1 MAEAQAIDGQAVVEA
16 MRRAGSALKEQVDYL
31 TSLDQALGDGDMGIT
46 VSRIADALQEYVDT
60 NPAPDTDIG
69 KFLASAGMAVNR
81 AASSTMGTL
90 TATALMRAGKEVA
103 GKAQLMGEDLAAMLR
118 AADTGIQ
125 ERGKAK
131 PGDKT
136 IVDAL
141 HPAQEAF
148 SEAIA
153 AGASVHEAARKALQA
168 AEEGRDHV
176 TPLRSRVG
184 RASWVGERTEGQV
197 DPGCAALVILLQ
209 ALAR

>member
-1 MAEAQAIDGQAVVEA
+1 MAEAIDGQAVAEA
-16 MRRAGSALKEQVDYL
+16 MRRASSALKEQVDYL

-46 VSRIADALQEYVDT
+46 MSRIADALQEYVES
-60 NPAPDTDIG
+60 NPAPDSDIG
-69 KFLASAGMAVNR
+69 KFVAAAGMAVNR

-103 GKAQLMGEDLAAMLR
+103 GKAQLSGDDVAAMLR

-148 SEAIA
+148 GEAIE
-153 AGASVHEAARKALQA
+153 AGASVGEAALKALHA
-168 AEEGRDHV
+168 AEEGRDRV